1 MSKQRRRTP
10 YTWLGAAAVTLGLS
24 ASMVGGTA
32 VAVADTGA
40 DAGSPQKDTSEGAAS
55 TTSATSPTAQSPN
68 AQSPNAQ
75 SPNAGG
81 APRASRSAAVRMNR
95 ATAPTSNVAPAG
107 MPVPAAASALTPA
120 LPAVGDMPVAVPSD
134 EPAVKR
140 PTARRT
146 ATGLGRSMPPTRVLS
161 PAFAPPAPPAPNPA
175 SAPPAP
181 NPASAL
187 PAAVPPAPGA
197 DPSYN
202 MASYLPTEPIVPG
215 IKVALATQQISDAQS
230 LLNQQTWGSGNI
242 AAGVASI
249 VPQLFL
255 AEAAWSLT
263 AWQNNMPGASQ
274 AIANTA
280 GIPLIHQVTQVNHLA
295 TMALPILAEAS
306 LTGAA
311 LLLPLVNLLG
321 AAIAPTQALV
331 GQARSNGKVYA
342 FVPVQMRAVTEP
354 VVIVSVNNGPGNP
367 MLVDTGS
374 SGLIITR
381 ASAPGDLGEPVARGE
396 VTFSG
401 DLTKSFRYTTY
412 VTTVDFGGGVVTAPT
427 AVNIVD
433 DADAAAFEEFL
444 RPAQVVGILGVGAN
458 TYGPGPDGYTIPTTS
473 LPGELSNG
481 FLLYQGALL
490 GLFGVMVF
498 GPNPLPTRVSVP
510 GAPDAYVT
518 VSVNDGPK
526 QTAYSI
532 IDSGGVYGTLPA
544 YLIGGAS
551 SVPSNTKISVYTA
564 DGQTLLYSY
573 NTIGANSPTV
583 VGDGALMN
591 IGYIP
596 FQQGPVYVNYAAP
609 NRIGSTDF
617 AIW

>member
-1 MSKQRRRTP
+1 
-10 YTWLGAAAVTLGLS
+10 
-24 ASMVGGTA
+24 
-32 VAVADTGA
+32 
-40 DAGSPQKDTSEGAAS
+40 
-55 TTSATSPTAQSPN
+55 
-68 AQSPNAQ
+68 
-75 SPNAGG
+75 
-81 APRASRSAAVRMNR
+81 
-95 ATAPTSNVAPAG
+95 
-107 MPVPAAASALTPA
+107 
-120 LPAVGDMPVAVPSD
+120 
-134 EPAVKR
+134 
-140 PTARRT
+140 
-146 ATGLGRSMPPTRVLS
+146 
-161 PAFAPPAPPAPNPA
+161 
-175 SAPPAP
+175 
-181 NPASAL
+181 
-187 PAAVPPAPGA
+187 
-197 DPSYN
+197 
-202 MASYLPTEPIVPG
+202 MASYLPADPIVPG
-215 IKVALATQQISDAQS
+215 TKVALALQQISDAQV
-230 LLNQQTWGSGNI
+230 LLNQQTWGAGNI

-263 AWQNNMPGASQ
+263 AWQNNMPAASQ
-274 AIANTA
+274 AIASTA
-280 GIPLIHQVTQVNHLA
+280 GIPLIHQATQVNLLV
-295 TMALPILAEAS
+295 TMSLPMLAEAG

-321 AAIAPTQALV
+321 AAAAPTQSLV

-354 VVIVSVNNGPGNP
+354 VVSVSVNNGPGNP

-381 ASAPGDLGEPVARGE
+381 DSAPGDLGEPVATGE
-396 VTFSG
+396 IRFSG
-401 DLTKSFRYTTY
+401 DLTKTFRYTTY
-412 VTTVDFGGGVVTAPT
+412 VTTVDFGGGAVTAPT

-444 RPAQVVGILGVGAN
+444 KPAQVVGILGVGAN
-458 TYGPGPDGYTIPTTS
+458 TYGPGPDGYTIPTAS
-473 LPGELSNG
+473 LPGELSDG

-544 YLIGGAS
+544 YLIGGAN
-551 SVPSNTKISVYTA
+551 SVPTNTKISVYTA
-564 DGQTLLYSY
+564 DGATLLYSY
-573 NTIGANSPTV
+573 NTIGSNSPTV
-583 VGDGALMN
+583 VDDGALMN
-591 IGYIP
+591 TGYIP
-596 FQQGPVYVNYAAP
+596 FQQGPVYINYAAP
-609 NRIGSTDF
+609 DRIGSTDF

>member
-1 MSKQRRRTP
+1 MANRGGNRVSKHRRIRP
-10 YTWLGAAAVTLGLS
+10 YAWLGTAAVTLGLG
-24 ASMVGGTA
+24 AAMVGGTA
-32 VAVADTGA
+32 IAMADVGA
-40 DAGSPQKDTSEGAAS
+40 DAGSAPNSTSEGTPSAGTAS
-55 TTSATSPTAQSPN
+55 GSATSE
-68 AQSPNAQ
+68 
-75 SPNAGG
+75 
-81 APRASRSAAVRMNR
+81 SAARGGTPRQSR
-95 ATAPTSNVAPAG
+95 AVAGRAKAVSAAANSPLSAAAAASSS
-107 MPVPAAASALTPA
+107 VPAADVPVATPPTNAVLTRPSARRTAAGTGRSALPA
-120 LPAVGDMPVAVPSD
+120 LPALPTL
-134 EPAVKR
+134 
-140 PTARRT
+140 PTAQ
-146 ATGLGRSMPPTRVLS
+146 
-161 PAFAPPAPPAPNPA
+161 
-175 SAPPAP
+175 
-181 NPASAL
+181 PASAL
-187 PAAVPPAPGA
+187 PAAAPPPPGA

-202 MASYLPTEPIVPG
+202 MASYLPADPIVPG
-215 IKVALATQQISDAQS
+215 TKVALAMQQISDAQS
-230 LLNQQTWGSGNI
+230 LLNQQTWGAGNV

-263 AWQNNMPGASQ
+263 AWQNNMPAASQ
-274 AIANTA
+274 AIATTA
-280 GIPLIHQVTQVNHLA
+280 GIPLIHQATQVNLLV
-295 TMALPILAEAS
+295 TMSLPMMAEAG
-306 LTGAA
+306 LAGAA

-321 AAIAPTQALV
+321 ATVAPTQALV

-342 FVPVQMRAVTEP
+342 FVPVQMKAFTEP
-354 VVIVSVNNGPGNP
+354 VVNVSVNNGPGNP

-381 ASAPGDLGEPVARGE
+381 DSAPGDLGEPVATGE
-396 VTFSG
+396 IRFSG
-401 DLTKSFRYTTY
+401 DLTKTFRYTTY
-412 VTTVDFGGGVVTAPT
+412 VTTVDFGGGAVTAPT

-458 TYGPGPDGYTIPTTS
+458 TYGPGPDGYTIPTAA
-473 LPGELSNG
+473 LPGELSDG

-532 IDSGGVYGTLPA
+532 IDSGGVYGTLPS
-544 YLIGGAS
+544 YLIGGAN
-551 SVPSNTKISVYTA
+551 SVPTNTKISVYTA
-564 DGQTLLYSY
+564 DGATLLYSY
-573 NTIGANSPTV
+573 STLGSNSPTV
-583 VGDGALMN
+583 VDDAALMN
-591 IGYIP
+591 TGYIP
-596 FQQGPVYVNYAAP
+596 FQQGPVYINYAAP

>member
-1 MSKQRRRTP
+1 MSKHRRIQP
-10 YTWLGAAAVTLGLS
+10 YAWLGTAAVTLGLG
-24 ASMVGGTA
+24 AAMVGGTA
-32 VAVADTGA
+32 VAAADVGA
-40 DAGSPQKDTSEGAAS
+40 DAGSTHNSTSEGTPSAGTPSAG
-55 TTSATSPTAQSPN
+55 TTSGSAARGGTPRQSRAVAGRANAVSASVNSPLPAAAAVNSPLPAADVPVATPPKNAALARPGARRTA
-68 AQSPNAQ
+68 
-75 SPNAGG
+75 AGL
-81 APRASRSAAVRMNR
+81 SRSAV
-95 ATAPTSNVAPAG
+95 
-107 MPVPAAASALTPA
+107 SALPALPA
-120 LPAVGDMPVAVPSD
+120 LPAVQ
-134 EPAVKR
+134 
-140 PTARRT
+140 
-146 ATGLGRSMPPTRVLS
+146 
-161 PAFAPPAPPAPNPA
+161 
-175 SAPPAP
+175 
-181 NPASAL
+181 PASAL
-187 PAAVPPAPGA
+187 PAAAPPPPGA

-202 MASYLPTEPIVPG
+202 MASYLPADPIVPG
-215 IKVALATQQISDAQS
+215 AKVALAMQQISDAQS
-230 LLNQQTWGSGNI
+230 LLNQQTWGAGNV

-263 AWQNNMPGASQ
+263 AWQNNMPAASQ
-274 AIANTA
+274 AIATTA
-280 GIPLIHQVTQVNHLA
+280 GIPLIHQVTQVNLLV
-295 TMALPILAEAS
+295 TMSLPMLAEAG

-321 AAIAPTQALV
+321 AAVAPTEALV

-342 FVPVQMRAVTEP
+342 FVPVQMKAFTEP
-354 VVIVSVNNGPGNP
+354 VVNVSVNNGPRNP

-381 ASAPGDLGEPVARGE
+381 DSAPGDLGEPVATGE
-396 VTFSG
+396 IRFSG
-401 DLTKSFRYTTY
+401 DLTKTFRYTTY
-412 VTTVDFGGGVVTAPT
+412 VTTVDFGGGAVTAST

-444 RPAQVVGILGVGAN
+444 KPAQVVGILGVGAN
-458 TYGPGPDGYTIPTTS
+458 TYGPGPDGYTIPTAS
-473 LPGELSNG
+473 LPGELSDG

-518 VSVNDGPK
+518 VSINDGPK
-526 QTAYSI
+526 QTANSI

-544 YLIGGAS
+544 YLIGGAN
-551 SVPSNTKISVYTA
+551 SVPTNTKISVYTA

-573 NTIGANSPTV
+573 NTIGSNSPTV
-583 VGDGALMN
+583 VDDGALMN
-591 IGYIP
+591 TGYIP
-596 FQQGPVYVNYAAP
+596 FQQGPVYINYAAP

>member
-1 MSKQRRRTP
+1 MSKQRRIAP
-10 YTWLGAAAVTLGLS
+10 YTWLGAAAVTLGLG

-40 DAGSPQKDTSEGAAS
+40 DAGSTQSDTSEGAAS
-55 TTSATSPTAQSPN
+55 TTSASSPN

-75 SPNAGG
+75 SPNGAG
-81 APRASRSAAVRMNR
+81 APRASRAAAVRANR
-95 ATAPTSNVAPAG
+95 ANASTSEVAAAG
-107 MPVPAAASALTPA
+107 MPVPAAASASTSA
-120 LPAVGDMPVAVPSD
+120 VPAVGGMPGAMPTN
-134 EPAVKR
+134 ELAVKR

-146 ATGLGRSMPPTRVLS
+146 AAGVGRSMPPTRELS
-161 PAFAPPAPPAPNPA
+161 PTSALPAASPA
-175 SAPPAP
+175 SVLPAA

-187 PAAVPPAPGA
+187 PAAAPPPPGA

-202 MASYLPTEPIVPG
+202 MASYLPAEPIVPG
-215 IKVALATQQISDAQS
+215 TKVTLAMQQISDAQT

-249 VPQLFL
+249 IPQLFL

-274 AIANTA
+274 AIASTA
-280 GIPLIHQVTQVNHLA
+280 GIPFIHQVTQVNLLA
-295 TMALPILAEAS
+295 TMSLPVLAEAG

-354 VVIVSVNNGPGNP
+354 VVNVSVNNGPRNP

-381 ASAPGDLGEPVARGE
+381 ASAPGDLGEPVATGE
-396 VTFSG
+396 ITFSG
-401 DLTKSFRYTTY
+401 DLTQSFRYTTY
-412 VTTVDFGGGVVTAPT
+412 VTTVDFGGGAVTAPT

-473 LPGELSNG
+473 LPGELSDG

-583 VGDGALMN
+583 VADGALMN
-591 IGYIP
+591 TGYIP
-596 FQQGPVYVNYAAP
+596 FQQGPVYINYAAP
-609 NRIGSTDF
+609 DRIGSTDF

>member
-1 MSKQRRRTP
+1 MSKHRRIRP
-10 YTWLGAAAVTLGLS
+10 YAWLGTAAVTLGLG
-24 ASMVGGTA
+24 AGMVGGTA
-32 VAVADTGA
+32 VAVADVGA
-40 DAGSPQKDTSEGAAS
+40 DAGSSHNSTSEGTPPERTPPAGTPSGSAAS
-55 TTSATSPTAQSPN
+55 ESSARGGTPRQSRAVAGRANAVSATVNSPLPAAAAANPPLL
-68 AQSPNAQ
+68 A
-75 SPNAGG
+75 
-81 APRASRSAAVRMNR
+81 SAAAN
-95 ATAPTSNVAPAG
+95 SS
-107 MPVPAAASALTPA
+107 VPAADVAVTAPPTNAPRTRPSAHRAGAGLGRPAWSALAPALAAQSA
-120 LPAVGDMPVAVPSD
+120 LPAVQ
-134 EPAVKR
+134 
-140 PTARRT
+140 
-146 ATGLGRSMPPTRVLS
+146 
-161 PAFAPPAPPAPNPA
+161 
-175 SAPPAP
+175 
-181 NPASAL
+181 PASAL
-187 PAAVPPAPGA
+187 PAAAPPPPGA

-202 MASYLPTEPIVPG
+202 MASYLPADPIVPG
-215 IKVALATQQISDAQS
+215 AKVALAMQQISDAQS
-230 LLNQQTWGSGNI
+230 LLNQQTWGAGNV

-263 AWQNNMPGASQ
+263 AWQNNMPAASQ
-274 AIANTA
+274 AIATTA
-280 GIPLIHQVTQVNHLA
+280 GIPLIHQVTQVNLLV
-295 TMALPILAEAS
+295 TMSLPVLAEAG

-342 FVPVQMRAVTEP
+342 FVPVQMKAFTEP
-354 VVIVSVNNGPGNP
+354 VVNVSVNDGPRNP

-381 ASAPGDLGEPVARGE
+381 DSAPGDLGEPVATGE
-396 VTFSG
+396 IRFSG
-401 DLTKSFRYTTY
+401 DLTKTFRYTTY
-412 VTTVDFGGGVVTAPT
+412 VTTVDFGGGAVTAPT

-444 RPAQVVGILGVGAN
+444 KPAQVVGILGVGAN
-458 TYGPGPDGYTIPTTS
+458 TYGPGPDGYTIPTAS
-473 LPGELSNG
+473 LPGELSDG

-518 VSVNDGPK
+518 VSINDGPK
-526 QTAYSI
+526 QTVNSI

-544 YLIGGAS
+544 YLIGGAT
-551 SVPSNTKISVYTA
+551 SVPTNTKISVYTA

-573 NTIGANSPTV
+573 NTIGSNSPTV
-583 VGDGALMN
+583 VDDGALMN
-591 IGYIP
+591 TGYIP

>member
-1 MSKQRRRTP
+1 MSKHRRIRP
-10 YTWLGAAAVTLGLS
+10 YAWLGTAAVTLGLG
-24 ASMVGGTA
+24 AGMVGGTA
-32 VAVADTGA
+32 VAVADVGA
-40 DAGSPQKDTSEGAAS
+40 DAGSSHNSTSEGTPPDGTPPAGTPSGSAAS
-55 TTSATSPTAQSPN
+55 ESSARGGTPRQSRAVAGRANAVSATVNSPLPAAAAANPPLL
-68 AQSPNAQ
+68 A
-75 SPNAGG
+75 
-81 APRASRSAAVRMNR
+81 SAA
-95 ATAPTSNVAPAG
+95 ASSS
-107 MPVPAAASALTPA
+107 VPAADVAVTAPPTNAPRTRPSAHRAGAGLGRSAWSALAPA
-120 LPAVGDMPVAVPSD
+120 LPAQSAL
-134 EPAVKR
+134 PAVQ
-140 PTARRT
+140 
-146 ATGLGRSMPPTRVLS
+146 
-161 PAFAPPAPPAPNPA
+161 
-175 SAPPAP
+175 
-181 NPASAL
+181 PASAL
-187 PAAVPPAPGA
+187 PAAAPPPPGA

-202 MASYLPTEPIVPG
+202 MASYLPADPIVPG
-215 IKVALATQQISDAQS
+215 TKVALAMQQISDAQS
-230 LLNQQTWGSGNI
+230 LLNQQTWGAGNV

-263 AWQNNMPGASQ
+263 AWQNNMPAASQ
-274 AIANTA
+274 AIATTA
-280 GIPLIHQVTQVNHLA
+280 GIPLIHQVTQVNLLV
-295 TMALPILAEAS
+295 TMSLPVLAEAG

-342 FVPVQMRAVTEP
+342 FVPVQMKAFTEP
-354 VVIVSVNNGPGNP
+354 VVNVSVNDGPRNP

-381 ASAPGDLGEPVARGE
+381 DSAPGDLGEPVATGE
-396 VTFSG
+396 IRFSG
-401 DLTKSFRYTTY
+401 DLTKTFRYTTY
-412 VTTVDFGGGVVTAPT
+412 VTTVDFGGGAVTAPT

-444 RPAQVVGILGVGAN
+444 KPAQVDGILGVGAN
-458 TYGPGPDGYTIPTTS
+458 TYGPGPDGYTIPTAS
-473 LPGELSNG
+473 LPGELSDG

-518 VSVNDGPK
+518 VSINDGPK
-526 QTAYSI
+526 QTANSI

-544 YLIGGAS
+544 YLIGGAT
-551 SVPSNTKISVYTA
+551 SVPTNTKISVYTA
-564 DGQTLLYSY
+564 DGATLLYSY
-573 NTIGANSPTV
+573 NTIGSNSPTV
-583 VGDGALMN
+583 VDDGALMN
-591 IGYIP
+591 TGYIP
-596 FQQGPVYVNYAAP
+596 FQQGPVYINYAAP

>member
-1 MSKQRRRTP
+1 MSKHRRIRP
-10 YTWLGAAAVTLGLS
+10 YAWLGTAAVTLGLG
-24 ASMVGGTA
+24 AAMVGGTA
-32 VAVADTGA
+32 VAVADVGA
-40 DAGSPQKDTSEGAAS
+40 DAGSAPNSTSEGTPSAGTTSGSAAS
-55 TTSATSPTAQSPN
+55 E
-68 AQSPNAQ
+68 
-75 SPNAGG
+75 
-81 APRASRSAAVRMNR
+81 SAARGGSPRQSR
-95 ATAPTSNVAPAG
+95 AVAGRAKAVSTSVSAPVSAPASAAAAAG
-107 MPVPAAASALTPA
+107 SPLPAAD
-120 LPAVGDMPVAVPSD
+120 VPVAVP
-134 EPAVKR
+134 PTNAALAR
-140 PTARRT
+140 PGARRT
-146 ATGLGRSMPPTRVLS
+146 AARLS
-161 PAFAPPAPPAPNPA
+161 R
-175 SAPPAP
+175 SAPSALPALP
-181 NPASAL
+181 TLPTAQPASAL
-187 PAAVPPAPGA
+187 PAAAPLPPGA

-202 MASYLPTEPIVPG
+202 MASYLPADPIVPG
-215 IKVALATQQISDAQS
+215 AKVALALQQISDAQV
-230 LLNQQTWGSGNI
+230 LLNQQTWGAGNI

-263 AWQNNMPGASQ
+263 AWQNNMPAASQ
-274 AIANTA
+274 AIATTA
-280 GIPLIHQVTQVNHLA
+280 GIPLIHQVTQVNLLV
-295 TMALPILAEAS
+295 TMSLPMLAEAG

-321 AAIAPTQALV
+321 AAVAPTQALV

-354 VVIVSVNNGPGNP
+354 VVSVSVNNGPGNP

-381 ASAPGDLGEPVARGE
+381 DSAPGDLGEPVATGE
-396 VTFSG
+396 IRYSG
-401 DLTKSFRYTTY
+401 DLTKTFRYTTY
-412 VTTVDFGGGVVTAPT
+412 VTTVDFGGGAVTAPT

-458 TYGPGPDGYTIPTTS
+458 TYGPGPDGYTIPTAS
-473 LPGELSNG
+473 LPGELSDG

-544 YLIGGAS
+544 YLIGGAT
-551 SVPSNTKISVYTA
+551 SVPTNTKISVYTA
-564 DGQTLLYSY
+564 DGATLLYSY
-573 NTIGANSPTV
+573 NTIGSNSPTV
-583 VGDGALMN
+583 VDDGALMN
-591 IGYIP
+591 TGYIP
-596 FQQGPVYVNYAAP
+596 FQQGPVYINYAAP

>member
-1 MSKQRRRTP
+1 MSKHRRIRP
-10 YTWLGAAAVTLGLS
+10 YAWLGTAAVTLGLG
-24 ASMVGGTA
+24 AAMVGGTA
-32 VAVADTGA
+32 VAVADVGA
-40 DAGSPQKDTSEGAAS
+40 DAGSAPNSTSEGTPSAGTTSGSAAS
-55 TTSATSPTAQSPN
+55 E
-68 AQSPNAQ
+68 
-75 SPNAGG
+75 
-81 APRASRSAAVRMNR
+81 SAARGGSPRQSR
-95 ATAPTSNVAPAG
+95 AVAGRAKAVSTSVSAPVSAPASAAAAAG
-107 MPVPAAASALTPA
+107 SPLPAAD
-120 LPAVGDMPVAVPSD
+120 VPVAVP
-134 EPAVKR
+134 PTNAALAR
-140 PTARRT
+140 PGARRT
-146 ATGLGRSMPPTRVLS
+146 AARLS
-161 PAFAPPAPPAPNPA
+161 R
-175 SAPPAP
+175 SAPSALPALP
-181 NPASAL
+181 TLPTAQPASAL
-187 PAAVPPAPGA
+187 PAAAPLPPGA

-202 MASYLPTEPIVPG
+202 MASYLPADPIVPG
-215 IKVALATQQISDAQS
+215 AKVALALQQISDAQV
-230 LLNQQTWGSGNI
+230 LLNQQTWGAGNI

-263 AWQNNMPGASQ
+263 AWQNNMPAASQ
-274 AIANTA
+274 AIATTA
-280 GIPLIHQVTQVNHLA
+280 GIPLIHQVTQVNLLV
-295 TMALPILAEAS
+295 TMSLPMLAEAG

-321 AAIAPTQALV
+321 AAVAPTQALV

-354 VVIVSVNNGPGNP
+354 VVSVSVNNGPGNP

-381 ASAPGDLGEPVARGE
+381 DSAPGDLGEPVATGE
-396 VTFSG
+396 IRYSG
-401 DLTKSFRYTTY
+401 DLTKTFRYTTY
-412 VTTVDFGGGVVTAPT
+412 VTTVDFGGGAVTAPT

-458 TYGPGPDGYTIPTTS
+458 TYGPGPDGYTIPTAS
-473 LPGELSNG
+473 LPGELSDG

-544 YLIGGAS
+544 YLIGGAT
-551 SVPSNTKISVYTA
+551 SVPTNTKISVYTA
-564 DGQTLLYSY
+564 DGATLLYSY
-573 NTIGANSPTV
+573 STIGSNSPTV
-583 VGDGALMN
+583 VDDGELMN
-591 IGYIP
+591 TGYMP
-596 FQQGPVYVNYAAP
+596 FQQGPVYINYAAP
-609 NRIGSTDF
+609 DRIGSTDF

>member
-1 MSKQRRRTP
+1 VSKHRRIQP
-10 YTWLGAAAVTLGLS
+10 YAWLGTAAVTLGLG
-24 ASMVGGTA
+24 AAMVGGTA
-32 VAVADTGA
+32 VAAADVGA
-40 DAGSPQKDTSEGAAS
+40 DAGSTHNSTSEGTPSAGTPSAG
-55 TTSATSPTAQSPN
+55 TTSGSAARGGTPRQSRAVAGRANAVSAPVNSPLPAAAAVNSPLPAAAAVNSPLPAADVPVATPPKNAALARPGARRTA
-68 AQSPNAQ
+68 
-75 SPNAGG
+75 AGL
-81 APRASRSAAVRMNR
+81 SRSAV
-95 ATAPTSNVAPAG
+95 
-107 MPVPAAASALTPA
+107 SALPALPA
-120 LPAVGDMPVAVPSD
+120 LPAVQ
-134 EPAVKR
+134 
-140 PTARRT
+140 
-146 ATGLGRSMPPTRVLS
+146 
-161 PAFAPPAPPAPNPA
+161 
-175 SAPPAP
+175 
-181 NPASAL
+181 PASAL
-187 PAAVPPAPGA
+187 PAAAPPPPGA

-202 MASYLPTEPIVPG
+202 MASYLPADPIVPG
-215 IKVALATQQISDAQS
+215 AKVALAMQQISDAQS
-230 LLNQQTWGSGNI
+230 LLNQQTWGAGNV

-263 AWQNNMPGASQ
+263 AWQNNMPAASQ
-274 AIANTA
+274 AIATTA
-280 GIPLIHQVTQVNHLA
+280 GIPLIHQVTQVNLLV
-295 TMALPILAEAS
+295 TMSLPMLAEAG

-321 AAIAPTQALV
+321 AAVAPTQALV

-342 FVPVQMRAVTEP
+342 FVPVQMKAFTEP
-354 VVIVSVNNGPGNP
+354 VVNVSVNNGPRNP

-381 ASAPGDLGEPVARGE
+381 DSAPGDLGEPVATGE
-396 VTFSG
+396 IRFSG
-401 DLTKSFRYTTY
+401 DLTKTFRYTTY
-412 VTTVDFGGGVVTAPT
+412 VTTVDFGGGAVTAPT

-444 RPAQVVGILGVGAN
+444 KPAGVVGILGVGAN
-458 TYGPGPDGYTIPTTS
+458 TYGPGPDGYTIPTAS
-473 LPGELSNG
+473 LPGELSDG

-518 VSVNDGPK
+518 VSINDGPK
-526 QTAYSI
+526 QTANSI

-544 YLIGGAS
+544 YLIGGAN
-551 SVPSNTKISVYTA
+551 SVPTNTKISVYTA

-573 NTIGANSPTV
+573 YTIGSNSPTV
-583 VGDGALMN
+583 VDDGALMN
-591 IGYIP
+591 TGYIP
-596 FQQGPVYVNYAAP
+596 FQQGPVYINYAAP

>member
-1 MSKQRRRTP
+1 MSKHRRIRP
-10 YTWLGAAAVTLGLS
+10 YAWLGTAAVTLGLG
-24 ASMVGGTA
+24 AGMVGGTA
-32 VAVADTGA
+32 VAVADVGA
-40 DAGSPQKDTSEGAAS
+40 DAGSSHNSTSEGTPSAGTPSGSAAS
-55 TTSATSPTAQSPN
+55 ESSARGGTPRQSRAVAGRANAVSATVNSPLPAAAAANPPLL
-68 AQSPNAQ
+68 A
-75 SPNAGG
+75 
-81 APRASRSAAVRMNR
+81 SAAAN
-95 ATAPTSNVAPAG
+95 SS
-107 MPVPAAASALTPA
+107 VPAADVAVTAPPTNAPRTRPSAHRAGAGLGRSAWSALAPA
-120 LPAVGDMPVAVPSD
+120 LPAQSAL
-134 EPAVKR
+134 PAVQ
-140 PTARRT
+140 
-146 ATGLGRSMPPTRVLS
+146 
-161 PAFAPPAPPAPNPA
+161 
-175 SAPPAP
+175 
-181 NPASAL
+181 PASAL
-187 PAAVPPAPGA
+187 PAAAPPPPGA

-202 MASYLPTEPIVPG
+202 MASYLPADPIVPG
-215 IKVALATQQISDAQS
+215 TKVAMAMQQISDAQS
-230 LLNQQTWGSGNI
+230 LLNQQTWGAGNV

-263 AWQNNMPGASQ
+263 AWQNNMPAASQ
-274 AIANTA
+274 AIATTA
-280 GIPLIHQVTQVNHLA
+280 GIPLIHQVTQVNLLV
-295 TMALPILAEAS
+295 TMSLPVLAEAG

-342 FVPVQMRAVTEP
+342 FVPVQMKAFTEP
-354 VVIVSVNNGPGNP
+354 VVNVSVNDGPRNP

-381 ASAPGDLGEPVARGE
+381 DSAPGDLGEPVATGE
-396 VTFSG
+396 IRFSG
-401 DLTKSFRYTTY
+401 DLTKTFRYTTY
-412 VTTVDFGGGVVTAPT
+412 VTTVDFGGGAVTAPT

-444 RPAQVVGILGVGAN
+444 KPAQVDGILGVGAN
-458 TYGPGPDGYTIPTTS
+458 TYGPGPDGYTIPTAS
-473 LPGELSNG
+473 LPGELSDG

-518 VSVNDGPK
+518 VSINDGPK
-526 QTAYSI
+526 QTANSI

-544 YLIGGAS
+544 YLIGGAT
-551 SVPSNTKISVYTA
+551 SVPTNTKISVYTA
-564 DGQTLLYSY
+564 DGATLLYSY
-573 NTIGANSPTV
+573 NTIGSNSPTV
-583 VGDGALMN
+583 VDDGALMN
-591 IGYIP
+591 TGYIP
-596 FQQGPVYVNYAAP
+596 FQQGPVYINYAAP

>member
-1 MSKQRRRTP
+1 
-10 YTWLGAAAVTLGLS
+10 
-24 ASMVGGTA
+24 
-32 VAVADTGA
+32 
-40 DAGSPQKDTSEGAAS
+40 
-55 TTSATSPTAQSPN
+55 
-68 AQSPNAQ
+68 
-75 SPNAGG
+75 
-81 APRASRSAAVRMNR
+81 
-95 ATAPTSNVAPAG
+95 
-107 MPVPAAASALTPA
+107 
-120 LPAVGDMPVAVPSD
+120 
-134 EPAVKR
+134 
-140 PTARRT
+140 
-146 ATGLGRSMPPTRVLS
+146 
-161 PAFAPPAPPAPNPA
+161 
-175 SAPPAP
+175 
-181 NPASAL
+181 
-187 PAAVPPAPGA
+187 
-197 DPSYN
+197 
-202 MASYLPTEPIVPG
+202 MASYLPADPIVPG
-215 IKVALATQQISDAQS
+215 AKVALAMQQISDAQS
-230 LLNQQTWGSGNI
+230 LLNQQTWGAGNV

-263 AWQNNMPGASQ
+263 AWQNNMPAASQ
-274 AIANTA
+274 AIATTA
-280 GIPLIHQVTQVNHLA
+280 GIPLIHQVTQVNLLV
-295 TMALPILAEAS
+295 TMSLPMLAEAG

-321 AAIAPTQALV
+321 AAVAPTQALV

-342 FVPVQMRAVTEP
+342 FVPVQMKAFTEP
-354 VVIVSVNNGPGNP
+354 VVNVSVNNGPRNP

-381 ASAPGDLGEPVARGE
+381 DSAPGDLGEPVATGE
-396 VTFSG
+396 IRFSG
-401 DLTKSFRYTTY
+401 DLTKTFRYTTY
-412 VTTVDFGGGVVTAPT
+412 VTTVDFGGGAVTAPT

-444 RPAQVVGILGVGAN
+444 KPAQVVGILGVGAN
-458 TYGPGPDGYTIPTTS
+458 TYGPGPDGYTIPTAS
-473 LPGELSNG
+473 LPGELSDG

-518 VSVNDGPK
+518 VSINDGPK
-526 QTAYSI
+526 QTANSI

-544 YLIGGAS
+544 YLIGGAN
-551 SVPSNTKISVYTA
+551 SVPTNTKISVYTA

-573 NTIGANSPTV
+573 YTIGSNSPTV
-583 VGDGALMN
+583 VDDGALMN
-591 IGYIP
+591 TGYIP

>member
-1 MSKQRRRTP
+1 MSKHRRIQP
-10 YTWLGAAAVTLGLS
+10 YAWLGTAAVTLGLG
-24 ASMVGGTA
+24 AAMVGGTA
-32 VAVADTGA
+32 VAAADVGA
-40 DAGSPQKDTSEGAAS
+40 DADSTHNSTSEGTPSAGTPSAG
-55 TTSATSPTAQSPN
+55 TTSGSAARGGTPRQSRAVAGRANAVSAPVNSPLPAAAAVNSPLPAADVPVATPPKNAALARPGARRTA
-68 AQSPNAQ
+68 
-75 SPNAGG
+75 AGL
-81 APRASRSAAVRMNR
+81 SRSAV
-95 ATAPTSNVAPAG
+95 
-107 MPVPAAASALTPA
+107 SALPALPA
-120 LPAVGDMPVAVPSD
+120 LPAVQ
-134 EPAVKR
+134 
-140 PTARRT
+140 
-146 ATGLGRSMPPTRVLS
+146 
-161 PAFAPPAPPAPNPA
+161 
-175 SAPPAP
+175 
-181 NPASAL
+181 PASAL
-187 PAAVPPAPGA
+187 PAAAPPPPGA

-202 MASYLPTEPIVPG
+202 MASYLPADPIVPG
-215 IKVALATQQISDAQS
+215 AKVALAMQQISDAQS
-230 LLNQQTWGSGNI
+230 LLNQQTWGAGNV

-263 AWQNNMPGASQ
+263 AWQNNMPAASQ
-274 AIANTA
+274 AIATTA
-280 GIPLIHQVTQVNHLA
+280 GIPLIHQVTQVNLLV
-295 TMALPILAEAS
+295 TMSLPMLAEAG

-321 AAIAPTQALV
+321 AAVAPTEALV

-342 FVPVQMRAVTEP
+342 FVPVQMKAFTEP
-354 VVIVSVNNGPGNP
+354 VVNVSVNNGPRNP

-381 ASAPGDLGEPVARGE
+381 DSAPGDLGEPVATGE
-396 VTFSG
+396 IRFSG
-401 DLTKSFRYTTY
+401 DLTKTFRYTTY
-412 VTTVDFGGGVVTAPT
+412 VTTVDFGGGAVTAPT

-444 RPAQVVGILGVGAN
+444 KPAGVVGILGVGAN
-458 TYGPGPDGYTIPTTS
+458 TYGPGPDGYTIPTAS
-473 LPGELSNG
+473 LPGELSDG

-518 VSVNDGPK
+518 VSINDGPK
-526 QTAYSI
+526 QTANSI

-544 YLIGGAS
+544 YLIGGAN
-551 SVPSNTKISVYTA
+551 SVPTNTKISVYTA

-573 NTIGANSPTV
+573 NTIGSNSPTV
-583 VGDGALMN
+583 VDDGALMN
-591 IGYIP
+591 TGYIP
-596 FQQGPVYVNYAAP
+596 FQQGPVYINYAAP

>member
-1 MSKQRRRTP
+1 MSKHRRIRP
-10 YTWLGAAAVTLGLS
+10 YAWLGTAAVTLGLG
-24 ASMVGGTA
+24 AGMVGGTA
-32 VAVADTGA
+32 VAVADVGA
-40 DAGSPQKDTSEGAAS
+40 DAGSSHNSTSEGTPPEGTPSGSAAS
-55 TTSATSPTAQSPN
+55 ESSARGGTPRQSRAVAGRANAVSATVNSPLPAAATVNSPL
-68 AQSPNAQ
+68 P
-75 SPNAGG
+75 
-81 APRASRSAAVRMNR
+81 AAAAANL
-95 ATAPTSNVAPAG
+95 PLPAAAAANSS
-107 MPVPAAASALTPA
+107 VPAADA
-120 LPAVGDMPVAVPSD
+120 PVATPPTNAAL
-134 EPAVKR
+134 ER
-140 PTARRT
+140 PGARRT
-146 ATGLGRSMPPTRVLS
+146 AAGLRRSAV
-161 PAFAPPAPPAPNPA
+161 
-175 SAPPAP
+175 SAPAALPAQP
-181 NPASAL
+181 AQPASAL
-187 PAAVPPAPGA
+187 PAAAPLPPGA

-202 MASYLPTEPIVPG
+202 MASYLPADPIVPG
-215 IKVALATQQISDAQS
+215 TKVALAMQQISDAQS
-230 LLNQQTWGSGNI
+230 LLNQQTWGAGNV

-263 AWQNNMPGASQ
+263 AWQNNMPAASQ
-274 AIANTA
+274 AIATTA
-280 GIPLIHQVTQVNHLA
+280 GIPLIHQVTQVNLLV
-295 TMALPILAEAS
+295 TMSLPVLAEAG

-342 FVPVQMRAVTEP
+342 FVPVQMKAFTEP
-354 VVIVSVNNGPGNP
+354 VVNVSVNDGPGNP

-381 ASAPGDLGEPVARGE
+381 DSAPGDLGEPVATGE
-396 VTFSG
+396 IRFSG
-401 DLTKSFRYTTY
+401 DLTKTFRYTTY
-412 VTTVDFGGGVVTAPT
+412 VTTVDFGGGAVTAPT

-444 RPAQVVGILGVGAN
+444 KPAQVDGILGVGAN
-458 TYGPGPDGYTIPTTS
+458 TYGPGPDGYTIPTAS
-473 LPGELSNG
+473 LPGELSDG

-518 VSVNDGPK
+518 VSINDGPK
-526 QTAYSI
+526 QTANSI

-544 YLIGGAS
+544 YLIGGAT
-551 SVPSNTKISVYTA
+551 SVPTNTKISVYTA
-564 DGQTLLYSY
+564 DGATLLYSY
-573 NTIGANSPTV
+573 NTIGSNSPTV
-583 VGDGALMN
+583 VDDGALMN
-591 IGYIP
+591 TGYIP

>member
-1 MSKQRRRTP
+1 VSKHRRIQP
-10 YTWLGAAAVTLGLS
+10 YAWLGTAAVTLGLG
-24 ASMVGGTA
+24 AAMVGGTA
-32 VAVADTGA
+32 VAAADVGA
-40 DAGSPQKDTSEGAAS
+40 DAGSTHNSTSEGTPSAGTPSAG
-55 TTSATSPTAQSPN
+55 TTSGSAARGGTPRQSRAVAGRANAVSAAVNSPLPAADVPVATPPKNAALARPGARRTA
-68 AQSPNAQ
+68 
-75 SPNAGG
+75 AGL
-81 APRASRSAAVRMNR
+81 SRSAV
-95 ATAPTSNVAPAG
+95 
-107 MPVPAAASALTPA
+107 SALPALPA
-120 LPAVGDMPVAVPSD
+120 LPAVQ
-134 EPAVKR
+134 
-140 PTARRT
+140 
-146 ATGLGRSMPPTRVLS
+146 
-161 PAFAPPAPPAPNPA
+161 
-175 SAPPAP
+175 
-181 NPASAL
+181 PASAL
-187 PAAVPPAPGA
+187 PAAAPPPPGA

-202 MASYLPTEPIVPG
+202 MASYLPADPIVPG
-215 IKVALATQQISDAQS
+215 AKVALAMQQISDAQS
-230 LLNQQTWGSGNI
+230 LLNQQTWGAGNV

-263 AWQNNMPGASQ
+263 AWQNNMPAASQ
-274 AIANTA
+274 AIATTA
-280 GIPLIHQVTQVNHLA
+280 GIPLIHQVTQVNLLV
-295 TMALPILAEAS
+295 TMSLPMLAEAG

-321 AAIAPTQALV
+321 AAVAPTEALV

-342 FVPVQMRAVTEP
+342 FVPVQMKAFTEP
-354 VVIVSVNNGPGNP
+354 VVNVSVNNGPRNP

-381 ASAPGDLGEPVARGE
+381 DSAPGDLGEPVATGE
-396 VTFSG
+396 IRFSG
-401 DLTKSFRYTTY
+401 DLTKTFRYTTY
-412 VTTVDFGGGVVTAPT
+412 VTTVDFGGGAVTAPT

-444 RPAQVVGILGVGAN
+444 KPAGVVGILGVGAN
-458 TYGPGPDGYTIPTTS
+458 TYGPGPDGYTIPTAS
-473 LPGELSNG
+473 LPGELSDG

-518 VSVNDGPK
+518 VSINDGPK
-526 QTAYSI
+526 QTANSI

-544 YLIGGAS
+544 YLIGGAN
-551 SVPSNTKISVYTA
+551 SVPTNTKISVYTA

-573 NTIGANSPTV
+573 NTIGSNSPTV
-583 VGDGALMN
+583 VDDGALMN
-591 IGYIP
+591 TGYIP
-596 FQQGPVYVNYAAP
+596 FQQGPVYINYAAP

>member
-1 MSKQRRRTP
+1 MSKHRRIQP
-10 YTWLGAAAVTLGLS
+10 YAWLGTAAVTLGLG
-24 ASMVGGTA
+24 AAMVGGTA
-32 VAVADTGA
+32 VAAADVGA
-40 DAGSPQKDTSEGAAS
+40 DAGSAHNSTSEGAPSAGTPSAGTPSGSAAS
-55 TTSATSPTAQSPN
+55 ESSARGGTPRQSRAVAGRANAVSATVNSPLP
-68 AQSPNAQ
+68 
-75 SPNAGG
+75 
-81 APRASRSAAVRMNR
+81 AAAAAN
-95 ATAPTSNVAPAG
+95 SS
-107 MPVPAAASALTPA
+107 VPAADAPVATPPTNAALARPGARRTTAGLGRSAVSAPAALPA
-120 LPAVGDMPVAVPSD
+120 LPAQPTL
-134 EPAVKR
+134 
-140 PTARRT
+140 PTAQ
-146 ATGLGRSMPPTRVLS
+146 
-161 PAFAPPAPPAPNPA
+161 
-175 SAPPAP
+175 
-181 NPASAL
+181 PASAL
-187 PAAVPPAPGA
+187 PAAAPLPPGA

-202 MASYLPTEPIVPG
+202 MASYLPADPIVPG
-215 IKVALATQQISDAQS
+215 TKVALAMQQISDAQV
-230 LLNQQTWGSGNI
+230 LLNQQTWGAGNI

-263 AWQNNMPGASQ
+263 AWQNNMPAASQ
-274 AIANTA
+274 AIATTA
-280 GIPLIHQVTQVNHLA
+280 GIPLIHQATQVNLLV
-295 TMALPILAEAS
+295 TMSLPMLAEAG

-321 AAIAPTQALV
+321 AAVAPTQALV

-354 VVIVSVNNGPGNP
+354 VVSVSVNNGPGNP

-381 ASAPGDLGEPVARGE
+381 DSAPGDLGEPVATGE
-396 VTFSG
+396 VRFSG
-401 DLTKSFRYTTY
+401 DLTKTFRYTTY
-412 VTTVDFGGGVVTAPT
+412 VTTVDFGGGAVTAPT

-458 TYGPGPDGYTIPTTS
+458 TYGPGPDGYTIPTAS
-473 LPGELSNG
+473 LPGELSDG

-518 VSVNDGPK
+518 VSINDGPK
-526 QTAYSI
+526 QTANSI

-544 YLIGGAS
+544 YLIGGAT
-551 SVPSNTKISVYTA
+551 SVPTNTKISVYTA
-564 DGQTLLYSY
+564 DGATLLYSY
-573 NTIGANSPTV
+573 NTIGSNSPTV
-583 VGDGALMN
+583 VDAGALMN
-591 IGYIP
+591 TGYIP

>member
-1 MSKQRRRTP
+1 MANRGGSRVSKHRRIRP
-10 YTWLGAAAVTLGLS
+10 YAWLGTAAVTLGLG
-24 ASMVGGTA
+24 AAMVGGTA
-32 VAVADTGA
+32 IAMADVGA
-40 DAGSPQKDTSEGAAS
+40 DAGSAPNSTSEGTPSAGTAS
-55 TTSATSPTAQSPN
+55 GSATSE
-68 AQSPNAQ
+68 
-75 SPNAGG
+75 
-81 APRASRSAAVRMNR
+81 SAARGGTPRQSR
-95 ATAPTSNVAPAG
+95 AVAGRAKAVSAAANSPLSAA
-107 MPVPAAASALTPA
+107 AAASSSVPVADVPVATPPTNAVLTRPSARRTAAGTGRSALPA
-120 LPAVGDMPVAVPSD
+120 LPALPTL
-134 EPAVKR
+134 
-140 PTARRT
+140 PTAQ
-146 ATGLGRSMPPTRVLS
+146 
-161 PAFAPPAPPAPNPA
+161 
-175 SAPPAP
+175 
-181 NPASAL
+181 PASAL
-187 PAAVPPAPGA
+187 PAAAPPPPGA

-202 MASYLPTEPIVPG
+202 MASYLPADPIVPG
-215 IKVALATQQISDAQS
+215 TKVALAMQQISDAQS
-230 LLNQQTWGSGNI
+230 LLNQQTWGAGNV

-263 AWQNNMPGASQ
+263 AWQNNMPAASQ
-274 AIANTA
+274 AIATTA
-280 GIPLIHQVTQVNHLA
+280 GIPLIHQATQVNLLV
-295 TMALPILAEAS
+295 TMSLPMMAEAG
-306 LTGAA
+306 LAGAA

-321 AAIAPTQALV
+321 ATVAPTQALV

-342 FVPVQMRAVTEP
+342 FVPVQMKAFTEP
-354 VVIVSVNNGPGNP
+354 VVNVSVNNGPGNP

-381 ASAPGDLGEPVARGE
+381 DSAPGDLGEPVATGE
-396 VTFSG
+396 IRFSG
-401 DLTKSFRYTTY
+401 DLTKTFRYTTY
-412 VTTVDFGGGVVTAPT
+412 VTTVDFGGGAVTAPT

-444 RPAQVVGILGVGAN
+444 KPAGVVGILGVGAN
-458 TYGPGPDGYTIPTTS
+458 TYGSIPDGYILPTAS
-473 LPGELSNG
+473 LPGELSDG

-544 YLIGGAS
+544 YLIGGAT
-551 SVPSNTKISVYTA
+551 SVPTNTKISVYTA
-564 DGQTLLYSY
+564 DGATLLYSY
-573 NTIGANSPTV
+573 NTIGSNSPTV
-583 VGDGALMN
+583 VDDGALMN
-591 IGYIP
+591 TGYIP
-596 FQQGPVYVNYAAP
+596 FQQGPVYINYAAP